1 MEDAPHY
8 GRYFLVNDDFVL
20 LCGMHLITIDRFAA
34 DKLSLALLIP
44 LDGFDLLGDVLG
56 VHIIHDGAK
65 RCNIVGAGVHTG
77 VDAIQKRAIPY
88 PMFGEISLHIVAR
101 HNVIAS

>member
-34 DKLSLALLIP
+34 DKLSLTLLIP
-44 LDGFDLLGDVLG
+44 LDRFDLLGNVLG
-56 VHIIHDGAK
+56 VHVIHDGTE
-65 RCNIVGAGVHTG
+65 RGDVVGTGFHTS
-77 VDAIQKRAIPY
+77 VDTVQ
-88 PMFGEISLHIVAR
+88 
-101 HNVIAS
+101 